1 MKSVLLAVSALLLGT
16 LLLMLGSGLQG
27 TLIGIRGAIEAFS
40 RVEIGLMMSA
50 YYAGF
55 AGACLFGGRIIER
68 VGHIR
73 TFAAFASTASA
84 AAIVHAAIVDPYSWI
99 VLRALT
105 GACFA
110 VLYMVI
116 ESWLN
121 GQVTNERRGT
131 IMAIYMIVN
140 LGGIAAAQQLLLLS
154 DPGGFE
160 LFVVSSV
167 LVSLAVVPV
176 VLTTS
181 VAPSPIPTERMAFG
195 ELVTVSPLG
204 VVGALSIG
212 LVNGA
217 TWGLAPLAAI
227 NFGLGTPAV
236 ALLMSL
242 IVLGGVVFQWPVGW
256 ASDHLDRRAVIA
268 AATALLV
275 VTCLGLFLTA
285 GPDADLFV
293 FFAVSFVFGG
303 MGFVIY
309 PLCSAHLNDRI
320 DDDDRVSANAALLLV
335 LGVGAAIGPLLGAFA
350 MRYLG
355 DPGLFVFMGV
365 IGLFFLGFALLRMR
379 DKPPVPDDEQSRF
392 EPVIPTPASTLLDP
406 RVEPVEP
413 EV

>member
-1 MKSVLLAVSALLLGT
+1 MKTVLFAISALLLGV

-27 TLIGIRGAIEAFS
+27 TLIGIRGALESFS

-50 YYAGF
+50 YYGGF
-55 AGACLFGGRIIER
+55 AMACLFGGRIIER

-110 VLYMVI
+110 GLYMVI

-131 IMAIYMIVN
+131 VMAVYMIVN

-160 LFVVSSV
+160 LFVLSSV

-176 VLTTS
+176 ALTTS
-181 VAPSPIPTERMAFG
+181 VAPSPIQTDRMALG
-195 ELVTVSPLG
+195 ELYTVSPLG
-204 VVGALSIG
+204 FVGALSIG
-212 LVNGA
+212 LINGA
-217 TWGLAPLAAI
+217 TWGLAPLAAV
-227 NFGLGTPAV
+227 NFGFSTSSV

-242 IVLGGVVFQWPVGW
+242 IVLGGVVFQWPTGW
-256 ASDHLDRRAVIA
+256 ISDRNDRRSVIA
-268 AATALLV
+268 ATSAILV
-275 VTCLGLFLTA
+275 LTCFGLFLSA
-285 GPDADLFV
+285 GANTNLFV
-293 FFAVSFVFGG
+293 FFAISFVFGG

-320 DDDDRVSANAALLLV
+320 SDDERVSASAALLLV

-355 DPGLFVFMGV
+355 DAGLFVFMGV
-365 IGLFFLGFALLRMR
+365 VGIVFLGFVVVRMR
-379 DKPPVPDDEQSRF
+379 DNPPVPSAEQSRF
-392 EPVIPTPASTLLDP
+392 EPVIPSPTSSMLDP
-406 RVEPVEP
+406 RVEPGP
-413 EV
+413 SDA